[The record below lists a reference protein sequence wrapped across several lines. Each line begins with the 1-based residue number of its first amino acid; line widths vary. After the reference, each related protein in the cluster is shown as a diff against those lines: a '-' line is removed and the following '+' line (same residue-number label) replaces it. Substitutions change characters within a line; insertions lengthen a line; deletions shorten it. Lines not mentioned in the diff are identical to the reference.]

1 MFDVIK
7 IIIWDALPDHR
18 LGYVSGVASFTK
30 ATNFESTVVGCVY
43 TVKWMSLET
52 SDKIKQPISTQE
64 SSPTSSRKL

>member
-1 MFDVIK
+1 MCYAIK
-7 IIIWDALPDHR
+7 NYLELLPDHR

-30 ATNFESTVVGCVY
+30 ATNFESTIVGCVY

>member
-1 MFDVIK
+1 MLYYQNHYLGS
-7 IIIWDALPDHR
+7 LPDHR

-30 ATNFESTVVGCVY
+30 ATNFESTIVGCVY

>member
-43 TVKWMSLET
+43 TVK
-52 SDKIKQPISTQE
+52 
-64 SSPTSSRKL
+64 